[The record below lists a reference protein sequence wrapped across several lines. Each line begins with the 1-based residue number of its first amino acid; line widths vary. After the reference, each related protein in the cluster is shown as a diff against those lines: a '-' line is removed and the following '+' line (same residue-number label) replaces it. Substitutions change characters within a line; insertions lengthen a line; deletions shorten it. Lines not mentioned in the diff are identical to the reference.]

1 MSETSNK
8 NYGSP
13 CISIHDN
20 SKFYS
25 LEPVDLN
32 RNSAFEYNEDWLQ
45 NIIFDNVE
53 LLPVDEVDPI
63 FGKLIPVC
71 REIQT
76 PVGPLDN
83 LFINELGML
92 TLVECKLWRNPEARR
107 KVVGQILDYAQ
118 EFSRWSYDDLLAAVQ
133 RTLKVN
139 SNVLFDL
146 VHQENS
152 SIREHKFIDNVTR
165 NLQKGRFLLLIV
177 GDGIRESVENIS
189 SFLQD
194 HAQLNFTFALVEQ
207 RIFKLPESLGQGL
220 VVQPRILTKTVEI
233 ERAVIRVEGNNIIV
247 DSPTSEKTVS
257 KNAGKR
263 RGNITEQIFYESLSK
278 ISPNLSD
285 DLQNFF
291 EMTNKL
297 GLFIETGSS
306 GLMLKTEE
314 PKFNFALFHRDGYMR
329 NYACGGSILGEKY
342 LEELAIIIGNAK
354 VHTASDGFSSTV
366 KKNNDTYVLISEAL
380 QKKNEWLELITNIV
394 SEQNA

>member
-107 KVVGQILDYAQ
+107 
-118 EFSRWSYDDLLAAVQ
+118 
-133 RTLKVN
+133 
-139 SNVLFDL
+139 
-146 VHQENS
+146 
-152 SIREHKFIDNVTR
+152 
-165 NLQKGRFLLLIV
+165 
-177 GDGIRESVENIS
+177 
-189 SFLQD
+189 
-194 HAQLNFTFALVEQ
+194 
-207 RIFKLPESLGQGL
+207 
-220 VVQPRILTKTVEI
+220 
-233 ERAVIRVEGNNIIV
+233 
-247 DSPTSEKTVS
+247 
-257 KNAGKR
+257 
-263 RGNITEQIFYESLSK
+263 
-278 ISPNLSD
+278 
-285 DLQNFF
+285 
-291 EMTNKL
+291 
-297 GLFIETGSS
+297 
-306 GLMLKTEE
+306 
-314 PKFNFALFHRDGYMR
+314 
-329 NYACGGSILGEKY
+329 
-342 LEELAIIIGNAK
+342 
-354 VHTASDGFSSTV
+354 
-366 KKNNDTYVLISEAL
+366 
-380 QKKNEWLELITNIV
+380 
-394 SEQNA
+394 